1 MKPFFNVQSVEA
13 VQAMAGDAAALP
25 AETALVEQAMG
36 RTLATNLQ
44 APHDLPGFTRSTM
57 DGFAVRARDTFGCSE
72 TQPAYLEL
80 RGEVVMGQPP
90 EFTVEPGHCAE
101 IFTGGMLPSGA
112 DAVLMVEHTRMA
124 GDTKVEAAKSVAPG
138 DNILGPTDDA
148 AQGQILLRAGHGLRA
163 QDIGLMAALG
173 IESVSV
179 VRRPRVAI
187 ISTGDEVVPIST
199 IPSPGQVR
207 DVNTY
212 TLDQLVRQ
220 AGGDP
225 RVMGLAP
232 DDRGA
237 LQEVVGQALDACEV
251 VLLSGGS
258 SVGTRDLTSEV
269 FQSFPKAEL
278 LVHGVAVSPGKPFI
292 WVRAGDKHMLGL
304 PGQVASCMVSFYV
317 LVEPLLEAMLG
328 RTPQAF
334 RRFGRLQAELAR
346 NIPSTPGREDY
357 IRARISSNNGTAL
370 IEPVFGKSGLIT
382 TLVQGQG
389 LVRIPADSEGLYQ
402 GQTVEMLLFP

>member
-1 MKPFFNVQSVEA
+1 MKPFFNVQSVAA
-13 VQAMAGDAAALP
+13 VQALAGQATVLNAEQTATTAAA
-25 AETALVEQAMG
+25 G
-36 RTLATNLQ
+36 RTLAKDLT
-44 APHDLPGFTRSTM
+44 APHDLPGFSRSTM

-80 RGEVVMGQPP
+80 CGEVVMGQAPD
-90 EFTVEPGHCAE
+90 FTVKPGHCAR
-101 IFTGGMLPSGA
+101 IFTGGMLPAGA
-112 DAVLMVEHTRMA
+112 DAVLMVEHTRPA
-124 GDTKVEAAKSVAPG
+124 GDSTVEAAKSVAPG
-138 DNILGPTDDA
+138 DNILGPADDA
-148 AQGQILLRAGHGLRA
+148 AQGQVLLRAGHELRA

-173 IESVSV
+173 IETPNVIQ
-179 VRRPRVAI
+179 RPKVAI
-187 ISTGDEVVPIST
+187 VSTGDEVVPISGD
-199 IPSPGQVR
+199 PGPGQVR

-220 AGGDP
+220 AGAEP
-225 RVMGLAP
+225 LVMGLAP
-232 DDRGA
+232 DDRAA
-237 LQEVVGQALDACEV
+237 LQEVVGRALETGDV

-292 WVRAGDKHMLGL
+292 WVRAGQKHLLGL
-304 PGQVASCMVSFYV
+304 PGQVASCMVAFYV
-317 LVEPLLEAMLG
+317 LVEPLIEAMLG
-328 RTPQAF
+328 RAPLAF
-334 RRFGRLQAELAR
+334 RRFGRFKGELAR

-357 IRARISSNNGTAL
+357 IRARIASNNGTAL

-382 TLVQGQG
+382 TLIQGQG

-402 GQTVEMLLFP
+402 GETVEMLLFP

>member
-1 MKPFFNVQSVEA
+1 MKPFFNVQSVAA
-13 VQAMAGDAAALP
+13 VQTLAGEAPVLGAEDAPLAAC
-25 AETALVEQAMG
+25 AG
-36 RTLATNLQ
+36 RTLATDLA

-80 RGEVVMGQPP
+80 SGEVVMGQTPD
-90 EFTVEPGHCAE
+90 FTVEQGQCAR
-101 IFTGGMLPSGA
+101 IFTGGMLPAGA

-124 GDTKVEAAKSVAPG
+124 GDTTLEAAKSVAPG

-148 AQGQILLRAGHGLRA
+148 AQGQVLLHAGHELRP
-163 QDIGLMAALG
+163 QDIGLMAGLG
-173 IESVSV
+173 IESAGVI
-179 VRRPRVAI
+179 RRPRVAI
-187 ISTGDEVVPIST
+187 ISTGDEVVPISEA
-199 IPSPGQVR
+199 PGPGQVR

-212 TLDQLVRQ
+212 TLEQLVRR

-225 RVMGLAP
+225 RVMGLVP
-232 DDRGA
+232 DDRPA
-237 LQEVVGQALDACEV
+237 LEATVGQALKSCDL

-258 SVGTRDLTSEV
+258 SVGTRDLTAEV
-269 FQSFPKAEL
+269 FESFPKAEL

-292 WVRAGDKHMLGL
+292 WVRAGEKHLLGL
-304 PGQVASCMVSFYV
+304 PGQVASCMVAFHV

-328 RTPQAF
+328 RPPLAF
-334 RRFGRLQAELAR
+334 RRFGRIKGELAR

-357 IRARISSNNGTAL
+357 IRAKLASNNGTAM

-382 TLVQGQG
+382 TLVQGHG

-402 GQTVEMLLFP
+402 GETVEMLLFP